1 MLKIMYSFLIERD
14 YKNIVLD
21 KESASMTAQRRDSIF
36 SKKYSARFIVK
47 PKSESVC
54 DIEITV
60 NPHHNVPTIDDA
72 KKEEK
77 IRSRIYFYF

>member
-1 MLKIMYSFLIERD
+1 YERG
-14 YKNIVLD
+14 YKNIVPD
-21 KESASMTAQRRDSIF
+21 KENAALTAQRRDSIF
-36 SKKYSARFIVK
+36 SKKYSARFTVK
-47 PKSESVC
+47 PQSETVC

-60 NPHHNVPTIDDA
+60 NPHHKVPTLDDS